1 MRRMALLAA
10 MCIAPCAVMHSQSI
24 DGGRA
29 GVSRAATADSSD
41 MRAGVAE
48 RLVLRV
54 SHLTTDQRRAIAPV
68 ASALV
73 PGAGQGLLHQ
83 SRGLAYFAVEA
94 VAWWRYATNVR
105 ERSQQEGVYKDVAN
119 RVARAQF
126 SAAPRDSDWT
136 FYEMMRDYVESGHYS
151 LSPSGP
157 VVPETDPT
165 TFNGSRWLLA
175 QSTNPTMADALA
187 EYERTA
193 VKPEFRWSWRNAQF
207 QYDIFKRGTA
217 KRNDA
222 NVSANT
228 DLLVIGAN
236 HVLSMVDAF
245 ATMRL
250 QVRAEADGRTS
261 IGASVRW

>member
-1 MRRMALLAA
+1 
-10 MCIAPCAVMHSQSI
+10 
-24 DGGRA
+24 
-29 GVSRAATADSSD
+29 
-41 MRAGVAE
+41 
-48 RLVLRV
+48 
-54 SHLTTDQRRAIAPV
+54 
-68 ASALV
+68 V
-73 PGAGQGLLHQ
+73 PGAGQGLLGQ
-83 SRGLAYFAVEA
+83 SRGLAYVALEA
-94 VAWWRYATNVR
+94 VAWWRYASDVR
-105 ERSQQEGVYKDVAN
+105 ERSQQEDRYKEVAN

-126 SAAPRDSDWT
+126 TAAPRDSDWT
-136 FYEMMRDYVESGHYS
+136 FYEMMRDYVESGHFS
-151 LSPSGP
+151 LSPTGP
-157 VVPETDPT
+157 VVPETDPS
-165 TFNGSRWLLA
+165 TFNGSRWVLA
-175 QSTNPTMADALA
+175 QSTNSTMADALA

-193 VKPEFRWSWRNAQF
+193 IKPEFRWSWRNAQF
-207 QYDIFKRGTA
+207 QYDIFKRGTS